1 VNIKDANRRGVSW
14 LSKRVGVRLTLLAV
28 LLMTLAFAVY
38 TAVMSVA
45 LTGELKRQ
53 AAADL
58 TRGNQGVLRTLTT
71 FSAAMRGEVERFGR
85 LFHSYYDAPL
95 ALDPSRRVD
104 VAGRSVPVLLHGT
117 HALNLDFAIPDEFTR
132 RAGAVATVFVRDGD
146 ELVRISTSLK
156 KQDDTRAIGTVLDH
170 AHPAYAPLLA
180 GKTYVGPATL
190 FGRPYI
196 TRYEPIID
204 GAGKLIGVLFVGVDI
219 SDETAELQ
227 RDIGAIRIG
236 QLGFHSLVDAR
247 PGGDYGHV
255 LVDPSLH
262 GTAAGSVRADSL
274 HDAAG
279 QAFMQQMLKQG
290 QGQLNYQWRAADGA
304 LQSRMAAFV
313 TDPAWG
319 WMVVGTAS
327 MDELMSGVRRT
338 RQLCVALA
346 LGFIV
351 LLSVLLYLAIR
362 RLVSLP
368 LAQVEHS
375 ARQLSQGDL
384 RLRLD
389 SDRQDEIG
397 RLSAAIDGVG
407 AGLGR
412 IVQSVRGASVNMVS
426 STAQIAS
433 GNDDLAQRTERQA
446 QDLRGTAGLLD
457 RLAGQ
462 VGDNARAVVQAET
475 LVARA
480 CETVERDALLMH
492 GAVARMEQITAS
504 SRQIEEA
511 VALIDGIAFQTNI
524 LALNA
529 AIEAARAGEQ
539 GRGFAV
545 VAGQVRELA
554 QKAKTAASQIG
565 ELISTSSVHVD
576 AGGEVVGQVGRSM
589 EAVRGQVADVAELIG
604 AIGRASQQQA
614 REIGELNH
622 AMTRLDDTTQQNS
635 ALVEEA
641 AAAAGSLKQQA
652 DGLSQSVGVFQ
663 LD

>member
-1 VNIKDANRRGVSW
+1 MSW
-14 LSKRVGVRLTLLAV
+14 LRRHVGVRLTLLAV
-28 LLMTLAFAVY
+28 ALMALAFAVY
-38 TAVMSVA
+38 TTVMSVA
-45 LTGELKRQ
+45 VSAELKEQ

-58 TRGNQGVLRTLTT
+58 TRGNQGVVRTLTT
-71 FSAAMRGEVERFGR
+71 FTASMRSEVERFGR
-85 LFHSYYDAPL
+85 LFHSYYEAPL
-95 ALDPSRRVD
+95 TLDPRRRVD
-104 VAGRSVPVLLHGT
+104 VAGRSVPVMLHGT

-156 KQDDTRAIGTVLDH
+156 KQDDSRAIGTMLDH
-170 AHPAYAPLLA
+170 AHPAYALLLA
-180 GKTYVGPATL
+180 GKTYSGPATL

-196 TRYEPIID
+196 TRYEPVMD

-219 SDETAELQ
+219 SEETVQLQ

-236 QLGFHSLVDAR
+236 RLGFHSVIDAR
-247 PGGDYGHV
+247 PGADYGRV
-255 LVDPSLH
+255 LVDPVLRGAGAGSI
-262 GTAAGSVRADSL
+262 TAASL

-290 QGQLNYQWRAADGA
+290 QGQLSYQWRAADGS
-304 LQSRMAAFV
+304 LHSRMAAFV

-327 MDELMSGVRRT
+327 MDELMAGVQRT
-338 RQLCVALA
+338 RQLCIALA

-362 RLVSLP
+362 RTVSRP
-368 LAQVEHS
+368 LAQVERS

-384 RLRLD
+384 RQRLD
-389 SDRQDEIG
+389 STRQDEIG
-397 RLSAAIDGVG
+397 RLSAAIDGIG
-407 AGLGR
+407 AGLGQ

-462 VGDNARAVVQAET
+462 VGDNARAVLQAET

-480 CETVERDALLMH
+480 CERVERDALLMH
-492 GAVARMEQITAS
+492 GAVARMEQITDS

-554 QKAKTAASQIG
+554 QQAKAAAAQIG
-565 ELISTSSVHVD
+565 ELISASVEHVG
-576 AGGEVVGQVGRSM
+576 AGGEVVGQVGRGM
-589 EAVRGQVADVAELIG
+589 EAVRGQVADVAELIS

-652 DGLSQSVGVFQ
+652 DGLRQSVGVFQ

>member
-1 VNIKDANRRGVSW
+1 MPWLRRQ
-14 LSKRVGVRLTLLAV
+14 VGVRLTLLAV
-28 LLMTLAFAVY
+28 LLMALAFAVY
-38 TAVMSVA
+38 TAVMSAA
-45 LTGELKRQ
+45 LSSELTRQ

-85 LFHSYYDAPL
+85 LFHSYYEAPL
-95 ALDPSRRVD
+95 TLDPSRRVE

-132 RAGAVATVFVRDGD
+132 RAGAVATVFVHDGD

-156 KQDDTRAIGTVLDH
+156 KQDGSRAIGTVLDH

-180 GKTYVGPATL
+180 GKSYIGPATL

-196 TRYEPIID
+196 TRYEPVMD

-219 SDETAELQ
+219 SDETAGLQ
-227 RDIGAIRIG
+227 RDIGAIKIG

-247 PGGDYGHV
+247 PGADYGRV
-255 LVDPSLH
+255 LVDPALR
-262 GTAAGSVRADSL
+262 GAAAGSITAASL

-290 QGQLNYQWRAADGA
+290 QGQLNYRWRAADGS

-313 TDPAWG
+313 TEPAWG
-319 WMVVGTAS
+319 WMVAGTAS
-327 MDELMSGVRRT
+327 VDELMSGVQRT
-338 RQLCVALA
+338 RELCIALA
-346 LGFIV
+346 LGFIL

-362 RLVSLP
+362 HTVSRP

-389 SDRQDEIG
+389 SARQDEIG
-397 RLSAAIDGVG
+397 RLSAAIDGIG

-462 VGDNARAVVQAET
+462 VGDNARAVAQAEA

-480 CETVERDALLMH
+480 SETVQRDALLMH

-539 GRGFAV
+539 GRGFGV

-554 QKAKTAASQIG
+554 QQAKAAASQIG
-565 ELISTSSVHVD
+565 ELICTSVEHVD

-635 ALVEEA
+635 ALVEQA